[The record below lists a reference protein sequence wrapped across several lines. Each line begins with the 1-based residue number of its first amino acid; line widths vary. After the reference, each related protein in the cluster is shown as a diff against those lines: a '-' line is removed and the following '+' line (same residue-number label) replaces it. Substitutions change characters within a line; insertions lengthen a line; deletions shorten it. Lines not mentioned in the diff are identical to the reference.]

1 MKILLLVDGSSFL
14 YRAFHAMP
22 DLRNRHGE
30 PTGAIYGVLN
40 MLRKLRNDYPADYS
54 LCVFDAKGKTF
65 RDDWYPEY
73 KAHRPDMPADL
84 VQQIEPLHQAIA
96 ASGWNI
102 LMLEGVE
109 ADDVIGTLA
118 QQARD
123 GVRCVI
129 ATGDKD
135 LAQLVNER
143 VTLINTMSNETLD
156 VAGVNAKFG
165 VPPERIVDYL
175 TLTGD
180 TVDNVPGVEKVGP
193 KTAVKWLTQYG
204 TLDNLMQHADEIGGV
219 VGENLRKALD
229 WLPQA
234 RRLITVKCDVELP
247 QTYSELIPPAADK
260 EQLRSLFERFEFKT
274 WLREVNGAVSSTG
287 DLSPSGLRTFG
298 EAVGHHAASP
308 LRGLRELN
316 TPQQT
321 PSPLQG
327 EGGGGGRARTEST
340 LSPLRQVQD
349 RPSFSL
355 QGRGGDGVHQDLSGD
370 PPTRTDS
377 AHYETIL
384 TEAQLD
390 TWLEKILAAE
400 LVCVDTETTGLD
412 MMNAQLVGMSF
423 AITPH
428 QAAYLPLAHIYPGAP
443 DQLNRA
449 HALHKLKHWLESKQ
463 HHKLG
468 QNLKYDM
475 HIFANHGIA
484 LAGIHEDTLLQSYV
498 LESHKP
504 HDMDNLAL
512 RHLNVKTISFAE
524 VAGKG
529 AKQICFDQVD
539 LDTATHYA
547 AEDADITL
555 QLHQNLSPQIEAQ
568 SGLQHVYRDI
578 EMPSMHVLYTMERN
592 GVLLDCA
599 LLQIQSR
606 ELGEKLIALE
616 AKAHEA
622 AGQPFNLNSPKQI
635 QEILFDKLGL
645 PVVKKTPSGTPSTD
659 EEVLQ
664 ELALDYPLP
673 KLLLEYRGM
682 AKLKSTYT
690 DKLPLEVDRETG
702 RVHTS
707 YSQAVAVTGRLAS
720 SDPNLQNIPIRS
732 AEGRRIREAFIAPS
746 GSRIMSADYSQIEL
760 RIMAHLSGDAGLLQ
774 AFANNEDIHR
784 HTAAEIFMVAPTEV
798 SSEQRRYAKVIN
810 FGLIY
815 GMSAFGLAKQL
826 GIERGAAQ
834 AYIDR
839 YFARYPGVADY
850 MLRTREQAKRQ
861 GYVETVFGRRL
872 WLPEINSSNGQRR
885 QGAER
890 AAINAPMQGTAA
902 DLIKLAMIKVQHWLE
917 SEKLQS
923 RLIMQVHDELV
934 LEVPQA
940 ELHLVK
946 EMLPRLMC
954 GVADLQVPL
963 LVELGEGKNWDE
975 AH

>member
-1 MKILLLVDGSSFL
+1 MDFDKTLLLVDGSSFL

-40 MLRKLRNDYPADYS
+40 MLRRLRKDYPADYS
-54 LCVFDAKGKTF
+54 ACVFDAKGKTF
-65 RDDWYPEY
+65 RDELYPDY
-73 KAHRPDMPADL
+73 KAHRPPMPVDL
-84 VQQIEPLHQAIA
+84 AQQIEPLHQAIA

-102 LMLEGVE
+102 LMLDGVE

-123 GVRCVI
+123 GIRCVI

-156 VAGVNAKFG
+156 ISGVNAKFG
-165 VPPERIVDYL
+165 VPPERIIDYL
-175 TLTGD
+175 TLVGD
-180 TVDNVPGVEKVGP
+180 PVDNVPGVEKVGP

-204 TLDNLMQHADEIGGV
+204 TLDNLVRHADEIGGV
-219 VGENLRKALD
+219 VGENLRKALE
-229 WLPQA
+229 WLPRA
-234 RRLITVKCDVELP
+234 RQLITVKCDVELP
-247 QTYSELIPPAADK
+247 QPYSGLIPPAADK
-260 EQLRSLFERFEFKT
+260 ERLRSLYEHFEFKS
-274 WLREVNGAVSSTG
+274 WLREVNG
-287 DLSPSGLRTFG
+287 
-298 EAVGHHAASP
+298 EAA
-308 LRGLRELN
+308 
-316 TPQQT
+316 

-327 EGGGGGRARTEST
+327 VGGGRTRTEST
-340 LSPLRQVQD
+340 LSPAL
-349 RPSFSL
+349 SL
-355 QGRGGDGVHQDLSGD
+355 QGRGGGDAQQGLSVD
-370 PPTRTDS
+370 PPATTGS

-390 TWLEKILAAE
+390 AWLQKILAAG
-400 LVCVDTETTGLD
+400 LACVDTETTGLD

-428 QAAYLPLAHIYPGAP
+428 HAAYLPLAHVYPGAP
-443 DQLNRA
+443 DQLDRA
-449 HALHKLKHWLESKQ
+449 HALGKLKHWLESPAHNKV
-463 HHKLG
+463 G
-468 QNLKYDM
+468 QNLKFDM
-475 HIFANHGIA
+475 HIFANHGIQ
-484 LAGIHEDTLLQSYV
+484 LSGIHDDTLLQSYV

-512 RHLNVKTISFAE
+512 RHLNVKTISFAD

-529 AKQICFDQVD
+529 AKQIGFDQVD
-539 LDTATHYA
+539 IATATRYA

-555 QLHQNLSPQIEAQ
+555 QLHRNLYPQIAAQ

-578 EMPSMHVLYTMERN
+578 EMPTMHVLYTMERN
-592 GVLLDCA
+592 GVLLDSA

-616 AKAHEA
+616 ARAHEA

-690 DKLPLEVDRETG
+690 DKLPLSVDPATG

-720 SDPNLQNIPIRS
+720 NDPNLQNIPIRS
-732 AEGRRIREAFIAPS
+732 AEGRRIREAFIAPQ
-746 GSRIMSADYSQIEL
+746 GSRIVSADYSQIEL
-760 RIMAHLSGDAGLLQ
+760 RIMAHLSGDAGLLK

-784 HTAAEIFMVAPTEV
+784 ATAAEIFMVSPADV

-826 GIERGAAQ
+826 GVERSAATAYIER
-834 AYIDR
+834 
-839 YFARYPGVADY
+839 YFTRYPGVKNY
-850 MLRTREQAKRQ
+850 MDSTRVQAKQQ

-872 WLPEINSSNGQRR
+872 WLPEINSSNGMRR

-902 DLIKLAMIKVQHWLE
+902 DLIKLAMIAVQNWLE
-917 SEKLQS
+917 NEKLQT

-940 ELHLVK
+940 ELHHVK
-946 EMLPRLMC
+946 EILRDIMC
-954 GVADLQVPL
+954 RVAELKVPL
-963 LVELGEGKNWDE
+963 EVGLGEGKNWDE

>member
-1 MKILLLVDGSSFL
+1 MTTNEVGSAKTLLLVDGSSFL

-22 DLRNRHGE
+22 DLRNHEGF

-65 RDDWYPEY
+65 RDDWYPAY
-73 KAHRPDMPADL
+73 KAHRPSMPDDL
-84 VQQIEPLHQAIA
+84 ARQIEPLHQAIA
-96 ASGWNI
+96 AAGWNI
-102 LMLEGVE
+102 LALEGVE

-118 QQARD
+118 QQAARA
-123 GVRCVI
+123 GVRSIV

-135 LAQLVNER
+135 LAQLVDAH
-143 VTLINTMSNETLD
+143 VTLVNTMNNEVLD
-156 VAGVNAKFG
+156 VPGVAAKFG

-180 TVDNVPGVEKVGP
+180 AVDNVPGVEKVGP
-193 KTAVKWLTQYG
+193 KTAVKWLAQYG
-204 TLDNLMQHADEIGGV
+204 TLDNLMVHAGEVGGV
-219 VGENLRKALD
+219 VGENLRKASD

-234 RRLITVKCDVELP
+234 RRLLTVKCDVELP
-247 QTYSELIPPAADK
+247 QAYNELIPPAPDT
-260 EQLRSLFERFEFKT
+260 ERLRELYQHFGFKS
-274 WLREVNGAVSSTG
+274 WLRELSLPSPAGGRGVGGEGRQSEGATLFTPLTPT
-287 DLSPSGLRTFG
+287 LSR
-298 EAVGHHAASP
+298 
-308 LRGLRELN
+308 LRERE
-316 TPQQT
+316 PFGDM
-321 PSPLQG
+321 PS
-327 EGGGGGRARTEST
+327 
-340 LSPLRQVQD
+340 
-349 RPSFSL
+349 
-355 QGRGGDGVHQDLSGD
+355 
-370 PPTRTDS
+370 RTDS
-377 AHYETIL
+377 ARYETIL
-384 TEAQLD
+384 TETQLD
-390 TWLEKILAAE
+390 AWLEKLLSAE

-412 MMNAQLVGMSF
+412 VMNAQLVGISF

-428 QAAYLPLAHIYPGAP
+428 HAAYLPLAHVYPGAP
-443 DQLNRA
+443 DQLKRD
-449 HALHKLKHWLESKQ
+449 HALHRLKHWLESAS

-468 QNLKYDM
+468 QNLKYDL
-475 HIFANHGIA
+475 HIFANHGIK
-484 LAGIHEDTLLQSYV
+484 LAGIYDDTLLQSYV

-512 RHLNVKTISFAE
+512 RHLNVQTISYAE
-524 VAGKG
+524 VVGKG

-539 LDTATHYA
+539 LDTATRYA

-555 QLHQNLSPQIEAQ
+555 QLHHALAPQIAVQ

-578 EMPSMHVLYTMERN
+578 ELPSMHVLYTMERN
-592 GVLLDCA
+592 GVLLDCT
-599 LLQIQSR
+599 LLQVQSR
-606 ELGEKLIALE
+606 ELGEKLLALE

-622 AGQPFNLNSPKQI
+622 AGQPFNLNSPKQLR
-635 QEILFDKLGL
+635 EILFDKLQL
-645 PVVKKTPSGTPSTD
+645 PVKKKTPSGDPSTD

-673 KLLLEYRGM
+673 KLLLDYRGM

-690 DKLPLEVDRETG
+690 DKLPQMVDRCTG

-720 SDPNLQNIPIRS
+720 SDPNLQNIPVRT
-732 AEGRRIREAFIAPS
+732 AEGRRIREAFIAPPD
-746 GSRIMSADYSQIEL
+746 SRIVSADYSQIEL

-784 HTAAEIFMVAPTEV
+784 ATAAEIFMVAPGEV
-798 SSEQRRYAKVIN
+798 DSEQRRYAKVIN

-826 GIERGAAQ
+826 GIERAAAQ

-850 MLRTREQAKRQ
+850 MQRTREQARQ
-861 GYVETVFGRRL
+861 QGFVETVFGRRL
-872 WLPEINSSNGQRR
+872 WLPEINASNGMKR

-902 DLIKLAMIKVQHWLE
+902 DLIKLAMIAVQHWLE
-917 SEKLQS
+917 KENLYS

-934 LEVPQA
+934 LEVPQV

-946 EMLPRLMC
+946 DMLPKLMC
-954 GVADLQVPL
+954 GVAELQVPL